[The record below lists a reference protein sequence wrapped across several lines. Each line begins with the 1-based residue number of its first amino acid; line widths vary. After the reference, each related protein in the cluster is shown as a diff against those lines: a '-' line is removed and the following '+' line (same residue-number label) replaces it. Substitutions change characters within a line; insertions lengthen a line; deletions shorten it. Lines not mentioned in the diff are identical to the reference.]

1 MILIQVD
8 AVEASFPGNLGDIT
22 ILHASLLGRMESIL
36 KQIITLNLV
45 RQIYMY
51 TKGKGNVKATERW
64 VKVIKCLGGQVA
76 KLPFLPFVF
85 GCCHRT
91 FLVIMDSFFAVR

>member
-8 AVEASFPGNLGDIT
+8 DAVEASFLGNLGDIT
-22 ILHASLLGRMESIL
+22 IPHASLLGRVESIL

-51 TKGKGNVKATERW
+51 TKGKREMLKLLN
-64 VKVIKCLGGQVA
+64 GG
-76 KLPFLPFVF
+76 
-85 GCCHRT
+85 
-91 FLVIMDSFFAVR
+91 

>member
-1 MILIQVD
+1 MHTPSIISHNYRCSLEIAYPLMILIQVDD

-22 ILHASLLGRMESIL
+22 ILHASLLGRVESIL

-51 TKGKGNVKATERW
+51 TKGKREMLKLLN
-64 VKVIKCLGGQVA
+64 GG
-76 KLPFLPFVF
+76 
-85 GCCHRT
+85 
-91 FLVIMDSFFAVR
+91 

>member
-1 MILIQVD
+1 MHTPSIISHNHRCSLEIAYPLMILIQVDD

-22 ILHASLLGRMESIL
+22 ILHASLLGRVESIL

-51 TKGKGNVKATERW
+51 TKGKREMLKLLN
-64 VKVIKCLGGQVA
+64 GG
-76 KLPFLPFVF
+76 
-85 GCCHRT
+85 
-91 FLVIMDSFFAVR
+91 